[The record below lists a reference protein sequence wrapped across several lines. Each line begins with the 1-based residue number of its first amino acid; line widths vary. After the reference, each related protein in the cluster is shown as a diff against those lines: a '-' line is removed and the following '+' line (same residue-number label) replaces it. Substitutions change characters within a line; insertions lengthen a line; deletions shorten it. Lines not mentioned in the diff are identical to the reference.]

1 MSDRS
6 DESEA
11 ADESSSDDDAATKD
25 RGVPG
30 PLRDPLRGEST
41 RGDGTDVERG
51 VTGPLRGDAAG
62 RRRRQTRVATGG
74 TYTMEQGG
82 SSTAPRA
89 PGSRTWQSSVPSA
102 RFTTRSSR
110 STRPNGDFT
119 GHLSGNQISNA
130 PVFAA
135 MLSS

>member
-6 DESEA
+6 DDSDA
-11 ADESSSDDDAATKD
+11 ADESSSDDDAAND
-25 RGVPG
+25 RGVLAL
-30 PLRDPLRGEST
+30 LRDPLRGEST
-41 RGDGTDVERG
+41 RGDGTLLDRG
-51 VTGPLRGDAAG
+51 VAGPLRGDAAG